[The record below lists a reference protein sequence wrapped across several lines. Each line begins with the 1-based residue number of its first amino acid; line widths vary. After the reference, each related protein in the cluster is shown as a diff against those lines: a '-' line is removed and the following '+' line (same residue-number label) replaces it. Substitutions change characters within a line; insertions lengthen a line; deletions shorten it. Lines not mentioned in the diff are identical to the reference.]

1 MAERG
6 EIDPWNIDIV
16 ELTDKFLKKLEEMKK
31 LDLRISGRTL
41 LYAAILLRM
50 KSDTLV
56 LGEEEEEE
64 NVEEFIELE
73 EDFYDSAEYPEIKP
87 VVRRFPRRP
96 VTLQDLIEELK
107 AAERVELR
115 RYERRKKREER
126 SKEDVTRIA
135 HEEDVERSI
144 ESVRELLA
152 REFEK
157 RDTITFS
164 YLVGEENS
172 PKRKI
177 SVYLPLLYLA
187 ARGSIFLEQ
196 PEIFKEIYIKRR
208 M

>member
-135 HEEDVERSI
+135 HEEDVE
-144 ESVRELLA
+144 
-152 REFEK
+152 
-157 RDTITFS
+157 
-164 YLVGEENS
+164 
-172 PKRKI
+172 
-177 SVYLPLLYLA
+177 
-187 ARGSIFLEQ
+187 
-196 PEIFKEIYIKRR
+196 
-208 M
+208 